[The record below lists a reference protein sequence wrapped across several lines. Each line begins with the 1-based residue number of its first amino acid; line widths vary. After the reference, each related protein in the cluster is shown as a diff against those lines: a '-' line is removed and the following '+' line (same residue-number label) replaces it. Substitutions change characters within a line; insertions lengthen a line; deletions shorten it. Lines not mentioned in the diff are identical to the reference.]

1 MCQACSRCQGDI
13 RNQTRC
19 LASRSLHSLA
29 GAGMGID
36 QYSVCPAAVLK
47 SSYTWGTGASGRS
60 PQPRLG
66 QKEGKST
73 VLADIWKTF
82 FPTSKVDFSF
92 HLSLILFI

>member
-1 MCQACSRCQGDI
+1 MCQACSRCQGDK

-29 GAGMGID
+29 GAGMGMD
-36 QYSVCPAAVLK
+36 RYSVCPAAVLK
-47 SSYTWGTGASGRS
+47 SSYTQGTGASGRS

-73 VLADIWKTF
+73 VLVDIWKTF
-82 FPTSKVDFSF
+82 SLLVKWIFPFTC
-92 HLSLILFI
+92 H